1 MNKETPTVKEK
12 AIYQAVVDLF
22 MEGADLSGLT
32 VSEIT
37 AKAGI
42 GKGTAYGYF
51 SDKEDMIARSIC
63 YNVDQYCHW
72 IYQGITEQK
81 TLYEKIDFLLGK
93 MEKEISKADCLMRLS
108 NTMSMD
114 SVIGKRIRQ
123 QEVENNS
130 KNPPLELLEAVFEAE
145 HFTPPLSEEMLQFL
159 ARNALSRIFCYG
171 MMLSNN
177 SVRAQKM
184 APAQKT
190 AAEQEA
196 EMQAMH
202 RLVCRASAVMQMP
215 SDTGFLRR
223 EADRHF
229 PVHIFTKKLLTSND
243 D

>member
-72 IYQGITEQK
+72 IYQGIAEQK

-93 MEKEISKADCLMRLS
+93 MEKEISKADCLMRLA

-177 SVRAQKM
+177 SVRA
-184 APAQKT
+184 
-190 AAEQEA
+190 
-196 EMQAMH
+196 
-202 RLVCRASAVMQMP
+202 
-215 SDTGFLRR
+215 
-223 EADRHF
+223 
-229 PVHIFTKKLLTSND
+229 
-243 D
+243 

>member
-22 MEGADLSGLT
+22 MEWADLSGLT

-93 MEKEISKADCLMRLS
+93 MEKEISKADCLMRLA

-177 SVRAQKM
+177 SGRAQRT
-184 APAQKT
+184 AAVQKT
-190 AAEQEA
+190 AAVQRTAAGQKMAAAQEA

-202 RLVCRASAVMQMP
+202 RLVCMGICSDADAVRQWL
-215 SDTGFLRR
+215 SSERG
-223 EADRHF
+223 
-229 PVHIFTKKLLTSND
+229 
-243 D
+243 

>member
-81 TLYEKIDFLLGK
+81 TLYEKWK
-93 MEKEISKADCLMRLS
+93 RR
-108 NTMSMD
+108 
-114 SVIGKRIRQ
+114 SVKQ
-123 QEVENNS
+123 TV
-130 KNPPLELLEAVFEAE
+130 
-145 HFTPPLSEEMLQFL
+145 
-159 ARNALSRIFCYG
+159 
-171 MMLSNN
+171 
-177 SVRAQKM
+177 
-184 APAQKT
+184 
-190 AAEQEA
+190 
-196 EMQAMH
+196 
-202 RLVCRASAVMQMP
+202 
-215 SDTGFLRR
+215 
-223 EADRHF
+223 
-229 PVHIFTKKLLTSND
+229 
-243 D
+243 

>member
-93 MEKEISKADCLMRLS
+93 MEKEISKADCLMRLA

-171 MMLSNN
+171 MMFSNN
-177 SVRAQKM
+177 SVRAQRTT
-184 APAQKT
+184 AVQKT
-190 AAEQEA
+190 AAVQKMAAAQEA

-202 RLVCRASAVMQMP
+202 RLVCMGICSDADAVRQWL
-215 SDTGFLRR
+215 SSERG
-223 EADRHF
+223 
-229 PVHIFTKKLLTSND
+229 
-243 D
+243 

>member
-72 IYQGITEQK
+72 IYQGIAEQK

-93 MEKEISKADCLMRLS
+93 MEKEISKADCLMRLA

-171 MMLSNN
+171 MMLSNG

-184 APAQKT
+184 EAAQKM
-190 AAEQEA
+190 AAGQEA

-202 RLVCRASAVMQMP
+202 RLVCMGICSDADAVRQWL
-215 SDTGFLRR
+215 SSERG
-223 EADRHF
+223 
-229 PVHIFTKKLLTSND
+229 
-243 D
+243 

>member
-42 GKGTAYGYF
+42 GKGTAYG
-51 SDKEDMIARSIC
+51 
-63 YNVDQYCHW
+63 QYCHW
-72 IYQGITEQK
+72 IYQGIAEQK

-93 MEKEISKADCLMRLS
+93 MEKEISKADCLMRLA

-177 SVRAQKM
+177 SVRTQRTTAV
-184 APAQKT
+184 QKT
-190 AAEQEA
+190 AAVQKMAAAQEA

-202 RLVCRASAVMQMP
+202 RLVCMGICSDADAVRQWL
-215 SDTGFLRR
+215 SSERG
-223 EADRHF
+223 
-229 PVHIFTKKLLTSND
+229 
-243 D
+243 

>member
-1 MNKETPTVKEK
+1 
-12 AIYQAVVDLF
+12 
-22 MEGADLSGLT
+22 
-32 VSEIT
+32 
-37 AKAGI
+37 
-42 GKGTAYGYF
+42 
-51 SDKEDMIARSIC
+51 MIARSIC

-93 MEKEISKADCLMRLS
+93 MEKEISKADCLMRLA

-177 SVRAQKM
+177 SVRAQRM
-184 APAQKT
+184 TAVQKT
-190 AAEQEA
+190 AAVQKMAAAQEA

-202 RLVCRASAVMQMP
+202 RLVCMGICSDADAVRQWL
-215 SDTGFLRR
+215 SSEGG
-223 EADRHF
+223 
-229 PVHIFTKKLLTSND
+229 
-243 D
+243 

>member
-1 MNKETPTVKEK
+1 
-12 AIYQAVVDLF
+12 
-22 MEGADLSGLT
+22 
-32 VSEIT
+32 
-37 AKAGI
+37 
-42 GKGTAYGYF
+42 
-51 SDKEDMIARSIC
+51 
-63 YNVDQYCHW
+63 
-72 IYQGITEQK
+72 
-81 TLYEKIDFLLGK
+81 

-184 APAQKT
+184 ATAQKMAPAQKT

-202 RLVCRASAVMQMP
+202 RLVCIGICSDADAV
-215 SDTGFLRR
+215 
-223 EADRHF
+223 RHW
-229 PVHIFTKKLLTSND
+229 LSSERG
-243 D
+243 